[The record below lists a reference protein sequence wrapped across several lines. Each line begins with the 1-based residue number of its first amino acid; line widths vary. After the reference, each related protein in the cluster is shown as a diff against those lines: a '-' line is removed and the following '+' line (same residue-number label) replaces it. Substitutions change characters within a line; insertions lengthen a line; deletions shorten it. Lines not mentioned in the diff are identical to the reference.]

1 LKKIS
6 NIKGQWNID
15 FEHNG
20 KVTTNTFDY
29 LTILFAFLASKDCY
43 IIWFSNIM
51 IISEPDEG
59 YHRNSQCVL
68 LNCPKLRAIR
78 TSL

>member
-1 LKKIS
+1 
-6 NIKGQWNID
+6 
-15 FEHNG
+15 
-20 KVTTNTFDY
+20 

-59 YHRNSQCVL
+59 YHASVELVL
-68 LNCPKLRAIR
+68 DMKVIAEARR
-78 TSL
+78 VH